1 MNTIKLA
8 RSLEIASEENQSPS
22 LARDPAQADV
32 RSLGDWELALV
43 AGGDG
48 TPVWPS

>member
-1 MNTIKLA
+1 MDTIKLA
-8 RSLEIASEENQSPS
+8 GLPDNSLEDLQ
-22 LARDPAQADV
+22 LAKDPAATDL

-48 TPVWPS
+48 IPTWP

>member
-22 LARDPAQADV
+22 LARDPAQAEV
-32 RSLGDWELALV
+32 RSLGDWELVLI

-48 TPVWPS
+48 IPVWP

>member
-8 RSLEIASEENQSPS
+8 RTLEIASEENLSQT
-22 LARDPAQADV
+22 LTRDPAQAEV
-32 RSLGDWELALV
+32 RSLGDWELALI

-48 TPVWPS
+48 IPVWP

>member
-1 MNTIKLA
+1 MDTIKLA
-8 RSLEIASEENQSPS
+8 GLLDNATEGLQLAKDPS
-22 LARDPAQADV
+22 ATDL

-48 TPVWPS
+48 IPTWP

>member
-1 MNTIKLA
+1 MDTIKLA
-8 RSLEIASEENQSPS
+8 GLLDNATEDLQ
-22 LARDPAQADV
+22 LAKDLAAADI

-48 TPVWPS
+48 IPTWP